1 MFGVKEGRMVIRK
14 VSKKGWEEGENEKKG
29 NECLPNVP
37 PAMMI
42 SWVGVAASA
51 VDLAG
56 QEELVIYSNGA
67 GCRLKKEQGKKQAR
81 IAQPPMVGICSSCY
95 PTLLDFEH
103 HQHDLREQG
112 MIANFLN
119 QIPSDTFVSCEPYE
133 CDTQTLMD

>member
-1 MFGVKEGRMVIRK
+1 M
-14 VSKKGWEEGENEKKG
+14 NEKEERKRG
-29 NECLPNVP
+29 NESLPNVP

-42 SWVGVAASA
+42 SWVGVAEFAASA

-56 QEELVIYSNGA
+56 QEELVIYSKGA
-67 GCRLKKEQGKKQAR
+67 GCRLKKKELGKRRQEE
-81 IAQPPMVGICSSCY
+81 IVQPAMAGICSSCY

-103 HQHDLREQG
+103 HQHDQREQG
-112 MIANFLN
+112 MIANCLN